1 MRFSNLVIFLIIF
14 LCSIT
19 ITTAINVSENGTWN
33 YSTWSLP
40 QPAAPLNSCP
50 GSTTTGAMMLFFIL
64 FVIFGIFILNLL
76 VLKLPILNLLPAA
89 GLIVFG
95 FTLFYCAWYLAFICW
110 MLGIG
115 IVVMMFGEV

>member
-1 MRFSNLVIFLIIF
+1 MRFKLFILFLMLL
-14 LCSIT
+14 LCLSF
-19 ITTAINVSENGTWN
+19 AYADNVSENGTWN
-33 YSTWSLP
+33 YSSWELP

-76 VLKLPILNLLPAA
+76 VLKFPILNVLPAA

-110 MLGIG
+110 MLGLG
-115 IVVMMFGEV
+115 IVVMMFNEV